1 MSRSS
6 DEPEP
11 EPETKP
17 GANPETEPGSGQAV
31 GYGKPP
37 QATRFKQGCSGNP
50 KGRPRGSLNVTTVF
64 TKILREKVTI
74 NENGKR
80 KIVTKLEAALK
91 QIVNRAAGG
100 DHRAQRLLLELVSD
114 AEDRQNAS
122 VVQNPVIEE
131 LDQEVIDGIV
141 KRFRGMEEEGQ
152 EQGQELQEANH
163 VDDQRG

>member
-11 EPETKP
+11 EPEIKP
-17 GANPETEPGSGQAV
+17 EANPETEPESGQAV

-37 QATRFKQGCSGNP
+37 QANRFKQGCSGNP
-50 KGRPRGSLNVTTVF
+50 KGRPKGSLNVTTVF

-100 DHRAQRLLLELVSD
+100 DHRAQRLLLDLASD
-114 AEDRQNAS
+114 AEARQNAS
-122 VVQNPVIEE
+122 GLQNPIIEE
-131 LDQEVIDGIV
+131 LDQEVIDGIF
-141 KRFRGMEEEGQ
+141 KRFKGGEEEDQ
-152 EQGQELQEANH
+152 EQGQTLQEASDA
-163 VDDQRG
+163 DDQRD